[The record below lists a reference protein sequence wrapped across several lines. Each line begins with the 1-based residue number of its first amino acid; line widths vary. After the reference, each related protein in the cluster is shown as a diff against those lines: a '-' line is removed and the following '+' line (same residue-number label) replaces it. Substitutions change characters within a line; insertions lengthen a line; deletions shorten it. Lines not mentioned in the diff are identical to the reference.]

1 MNGHSLRYFLWSTLI
16 LGALV
21 IAGCKEETSASIDV
35 NIINSAE
42 SDQNLNTGAVE
53 NEEPGNGMISG
64 VIRGLNPEAST
75 VTLKK
80 LEKLNEK
87 NLLVNVANTQ
97 MDSEGSFEFEAKA
110 ASEYGYYQLFA
121 GGHAVVLVTGPSEDL
136 FIEVDAVEGEKYFL
150 RPKIQGSQ
158 QTKAVAA
165 YYDVIF
171 PLEQRLRNEELKSRS
186 SDPQIR
192 TMAMA
197 QLQSKRDSVKSVSI
211 QFCQSYRGQLSSL
224 VALEALNP
232 SEYKELYKVTLDA
245 LQANHS
251 SSPYFKK
258 LKGIFEQTNRARTI
272 ETSPPQQ
279 RQTPNSKYIQ
289 GDEAPDIVMNDPNGV
304 ERRLSDLRGKV
315 VLLDFWASWCGPC
328 RRENPR
334 VVQAYNKY
342 RDQGFEVF
350 SVSLDRSMEP
360 WKKAIETDNLIW
372 PNHVSDMNYWQ
383 NAAAREYGISSIP
396 HTMLIDRDGLILA
409 THLRG
414 PGLESALKGIF
425 GN

>member
-1 MNGHSLRYFLWSTLI
+1 PILPQLLGEVLNFVLNLFTTDMNGHSLRFSFLTMTL
-16 LGALV
+16 LSV
-21 IAGCKEETSASIDV
+21 FVCTGCNGDAKPPQNSINPPAKTETTAQGI
-35 NIINSAE
+35 
-42 SDQNLNTGAVE
+42 
-53 NEEPGNGMISG
+53 ISG

-80 LEKLNEK
+80 LNEK
-87 NLLVNVANTQ
+87 NFLVNVANTQ

-197 QLQSKRDSVKSVSI
+197 QLQAKRDSVKSVSI

-258 LKGIFEQTNRARTI
+258 LKGIFEQTN
-272 ETSPPQQ
+272 
-279 RQTPNSKYIQ
+279 
-289 GDEAPDIVMNDPNGV
+289 
-304 ERRLSDLRGKV
+304 
-315 VLLDFWASWCGPC
+315 
-328 RRENPR
+328 
-334 VVQAYNKY
+334 
-342 RDQGFEVF
+342 
-350 SVSLDRSMEP
+350 
-360 WKKAIETDNLIW
+360 
-372 PNHVSDMNYWQ
+372 
-383 NAAAREYGISSIP
+383 
-396 HTMLIDRDGLILA
+396 
-409 THLRG
+409 
-414 PGLESALKGIF
+414 
-425 GN
+425 